1 VGFEWSDVGYF
12 WPELIMALCFLACV
26 MADLVTRGKRHGVTL
41 GVLVAG
47 AILALAAAVIKPPVG
62 AHMVFGQMIVVDA
75 YAHFFRFVFL
85 SITLITAIFSWSS
98 REIMGRDRENQG
110 EYYSF
115 LAVVCFGMMI
125 MAEAN
130 DLLTL
135 ALSIELVSLTSYI
148 LAGFARFSLRSSE
161 ASLKYVLWGALSSGF
176 LVYGASWFYG
186 LTGQTTFAAVGATL
200 VDLEGAD
207 LTLLVA
213 LLFMLAGIG
222 YKISAVPFHFW
233 TPDVYEGSPT
243 PITAFFAAGPKAA
256 GFALMIRFFYVS
268 LLQPRVDGGE
278 LVALSQLQWPWI
290 LGILSAVTM
299 TWGNLAAL
307 RQNNVK
313 RMLAYSSIAHVGYL
327 LMGFVLLTEAGLSAI
342 LFYLL
347 VYALMNL
354 GAFLVVIALNNRLDG
369 ENIDDYAGLGF
380 REPVVAGA
388 MMLFLF
394 SLTGLPPTAGFIGKF
409 YLFAAAVQSNLWW
422 LALFGVI
429 NSVISLYYYMR
440 IARAMYVVESSD
452 RGALGL
458 ARAHVVMVL
467 VLAVPTL
474 VLGLYWGPLKAIA
487 DTSLSGMWGG

>member
-1 VGFEWSDVGYF
+1 MGFQWSDVGYF

-26 MADLVTRGKRHGVTL
+26 LVDMTTRGKRHELTL
-41 GVLVAG
+41 GVLLAGCVVA
-47 AILALAAAVIKPPVG
+47 LVAAVVKPPVG
-62 AHMVFGQMIVVDA
+62 SHMIFGQMVVVDS

-85 SITLITAIFSWSS
+85 LITLITGIISWSS

-161 ASLKYVLWGALSSGF
+161 ASLKYVLWGAVSSGF

-186 LTGQTTFAAVGATL
+186 LTGQTTFAGIGAALVGL
-200 VDLEGAD
+200 QGAD
-207 LTLLVA
+207 LTILVA
-213 LLFMLAGIG
+213 LLFILAGIG

-268 LLQPRVDGGE
+268 LVQPHVAGGT
-278 LVALSQLQWPWI
+278 LVSLSQVQWPWI

-327 LMGFVLLTEAGLSAI
+327 LMGFVLLTESGLSAI

-369 ENIDDYAGLGF
+369 ENIEDYAGLGF
-380 REPVVAGA
+380 REPFLAAA

-394 SLTGLPPTAGFIGKF
+394 SLTGLPPTAGFVGKF

-422 LALFGVI
+422 LAIFGVI

-440 IARAMYVVESSD
+440 IARAMYFVETTE
-452 RGALGL
+452 RGSLGL

-487 DTSLSGMWGG
+487 DRSLGGMLGG